1 MLGLGNSITSFG
13 ISEDIL
19 PALETGNPFL
29 KLWLKY
35 NTGITQ
41 SSGDVMG
48 WMDQSGNI
56 NAAVQTTASRQP
68 EYDSGDIRF
77 NISGDND
84 HRLDLT
90 SDIALGQFTII
101 ASLEV
106 SHRETIGLMGS
117 VSDNCLRFHQ
127 GGDVDRIS
135 LLLPDTTD
143 EDADMLNLTTD
154 IPFRTKFIFT
164 MIRSAGP
171 DDNVVVR
178 FDGSDVTDTNSGRN
192 DSNPANIFTVNDI
205 GTAAGNF
212 ANWRGEINEVAIFNT
227 AITDTTLLAS
237 IENDISTR
245 SGV

>member
-1 MLGLGNSITSFG
+1 MLGLGTGITSFG
-13 ISEDIL
+13 VSGEL

-41 SSGDVMG
+41 ISNALLAWD
-48 WMDQSGNI
+48 DQSGNSN
-56 NAAVQTTASRQP
+56 NAIQLTASRQP
-68 EYDSGDIRF
+68 EYDSGDIKF

-90 SDIALGQFTII
+90 SDITLGQFTII
-101 ASLEV
+101 CSLEV

-117 VSDNCLRFHQ
+117 ASDNCLRFHQ

-143 EDADMLNLTTD
+143 EDADMLNLTSD
-154 IPFRTKFIFT
+154 VPFRTKFVFT

-178 FDGSDVTDTNSGRN
+178 FDGSDVTDTNSGRD
-192 DSNPANIFTVNDI
+192 DSNPLEKFIVNDI